1 MPAGSKAG
9 SAMCVCR
16 SLSWAGRHVLGQM
29 EEGFVM
35 KRGDRGATSIEYAMI
50 ASLIA
55 AVVALTVGLL
65 GADVRGLWESV
76 SF

>member
-1 MPAGSKAG
+1 M
-9 SAMCVCR
+9 
-16 SLSWAGRHVLGQM
+16 Q
-29 EEGFVM
+29 
-35 KRGDRGATSIEYAMI
+35 RGDRGATSIEYALI

-55 AVVALTVGLL
+55 ATVALTVGLL